1 MYEGNRKR
9 AFVTG
14 AGGGFGRALCVAL
27 ARRGYR
33 IAVTDI
39 NVNGATETALM
50 VKDSGGE
57 ADTMKVDV
65 TKSQDLESGA
75 ERFCREWGGIDLLI
89 NNAGVAVVGRAHEIK
104 VKDWRFIVNTN
115 LLSVVFGCR
124 AFIPR
129 MIDQGGGHIINVAS
143 LAGIA
148 SLPEMGPYNVTKAAV
163 ISMSETLKGELNRDN
178 IGVTVVCP
186 SFFKTN
192 IMDSLRSTEEMRGV
206 ARTAIDSSELTADE
220 IAEIAL
226 GDMDANHLYSIPHRT
241 GKMMWRAKR
250 TAPELLYRVLGQ
262 GSMEEF
268 GEKLVP
274 LINKLK

>member
-1 MYEGNRKR
+1 MYAGNRKR

-14 AGGGFGRALCVAL
+14 AGSGLGRALCIAL

-33 IAVTDI
+33 VAVTDI

-50 VKDSGGE
+50 VKESGGE

-89 NNAGVAVVGRAHEIK
+89 NNAGVFVIGKVHEIK
-104 VKDWRFIVNTN
+104 VQDWRFIINTD

-129 MIDQGGGHIINVAS
+129 MIEQGGGHIINVAS

-148 SLPEMGPYNVTKAAV
+148 SLPEMGPYNMTKAAV
-163 ISMSETLKGELNRDN
+163 IAISETLRGELHSEN

-186 SFFKTN
+186 TFFKTN
-192 IMDSLRSTEEMRGV
+192 LMERYRGSENLRSV
-206 ARTAIDSSELTADE
+206 ARKAIDTGELTADD

-226 GDMDANHLYSIPHRT
+226 TDMNRNRLYSVPHRS
-241 GKMMWRAKR
+241 GKMLWHAKR
-250 TAPELLYRVLGQ
+250 VAPDFMYRFLGQ
-262 GSMEEF
+262 IDIEEF
-268 GEKLVP
+268 GDKLVP
-274 LINKLK
+274 FINKLK